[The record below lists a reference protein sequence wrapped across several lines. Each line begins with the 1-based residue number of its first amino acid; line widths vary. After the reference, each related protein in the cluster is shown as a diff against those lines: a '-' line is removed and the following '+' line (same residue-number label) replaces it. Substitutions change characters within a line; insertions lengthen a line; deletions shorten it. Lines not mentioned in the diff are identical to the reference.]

1 MCMRKQIA
9 MAEENPLKRGTI
21 NTADYPMP
29 LLIKILTCHYQIG
42 TTEVHVVFDNPQR
55 LELSL
60 KIVER
65 ERRDKKIVCNDDT
78 YTFSEWSSNSK
89 SLTSC

>member
-65 ERRDKKIVCNDDT
+65 ERRDKKIVMMIRIL
-78 YTFSEWSSNSK
+78 
-89 SLTSC
+89 SLNGPATVNRLPVVR